1 MSDMSSTDSSFE
13 PFFTQFE
20 QVRSMVE
27 QEFDVEESFIEYET
41 PTFYIKL
48 RPDSK
53 EAFLRLIK
61 RLEPLG
67 FTPTLRER
75 RDKIV
80 LQVMRKP
87 PVRPSRPMTN
97 VVLLLA
103 TIGTTM
109 LTGYI
114 LSIGLVEEGYMSN
127 AIVGALT
134 FTAAIMAIFG
144 AHEMGHKIIA
154 NKRGIEATA
163 PYFIP
168 GPPPPIG
175 FGTFGAVIQQKSL
188 APNKDAL
195 FDLGSSGPIIGFI
208 VTIIVTIIGIQ
219 ISSLE
224 WVDELPQSTL
234 PIPLLFDFL
243 ATLLITP
250 PPNPTNKPWLLIT
263 PHPVAFAGWL
273 GMLVTMLNLI
283 PMGMFD
289 GGHAAR
295 GSLGPRARSIL
306 SAVAILMLL
315 IFGYYTFALFALI
328 LSLGEHPGPLDDV
341 SKLSTSRK
349 LTIIAL
355 VAIFVLCIAPIW
367 PF

>member
-13 PFFTQFE
+13 PFFAQFE
-20 QVRSMVE
+20 QVRIIVE
-27 QEFDVEESFIEYET
+27 QEFGVEDSLIEYET
-41 PTFYIKL
+41 PTFYVKL
-48 RPDSK
+48 RQDSK

-61 RLEPLG
+61 RLELLG
-67 FTPTLRER
+67 FAPILRKR
-75 RDKIV
+75 ADKIV
-80 LQVMRKP
+80 LQVVRKP
-87 PVRPSRPMTN
+87 PAKPSRLMIN

-109 LTGYI
+109 LTGYL
-114 LSIGLVEEGYMSN
+114 LSIGLMEN
-127 AIVGALT
+127 AIMGAIT

-144 AHEMGHKIIA
+144 SHELGHKIVA
-154 NKRGIEATA
+154 NRRGIEATA

-219 ISSLE
+219 MSSME
-224 WVDELPQSTL
+224 WVDELPPGTL
-234 PIPLLFDFL
+234 PVPLLFDLL

-263 PHPVAFAGWL
+263 PHPVAIAGWL

-306 SAVAILMLL
+306 SAAAILMLF
-315 IFGYYTFALFALI
+315 IFGYYTFAILALI

-349 LTIIAL
+349 ITTIVL
-355 VAIFVLCIAPIW
+355 VAIFVLCVAPIW